1 MILGI
6 LDYRLSIEINIL
18 GEIISSSGVTLQ
30 KKPMINLW
38 VTKNNHNQNAVLNLI
53 IIMGIVIITLVSIE
67 NRSKMSKKLRIQHP
81 NTSTLPFDSIEGSGL
96 NSSNLI
102 VVEAQTCD
110 LRKIF
115 FYLCR
120 HLKIGMC
127 SLLLYRWHINDKY
140 NYFTKNLH
148 ILLHNMP

>member
-1 MILGI
+1 M
-6 LDYRLSIEINIL
+6 
-18 GEIISSSGVTLQ
+18 GV
-30 KKPMINLW
+30 
-38 VTKNNHNQNAVLNLI
+38 
-53 IIMGIVIITLVSIE
+53 VIITLVSIE

-110 LRKIF
+110 LKKKIF

-120 HLKIGMC
+120 HLKIGMS
-127 SLLLYRWHINDKY
+127 SLLLYQWHIKLTHTATQYALNLGRYHLQLALLNWD
-140 NYFTKNLH
+140 TKSVLALNKKLKVNWKFQFF
-148 ILLHNMP
+148 I